1 MKYCV
6 DSRRKVIFYIQCNER
21 RLTGLIT
28 SCVGFCLL
36 KHVIEGK
43 VEGRTEML
51 EYEE

>member
-1 MKYCV
+1 MKYGV
-6 DSRRKVIFYIQCNER
+6 DSRRKGTSNRQCNER
-21 RLTGLIT
+21 RLTGLVT

-43 VEGRTEML
+43 VEGRIEMM